1 MKKTLIGTGIALMAV
16 ISLSSCK
23 KDYSCS
29 CTVTT
34 AQEAFVFG
42 GVTISEASTTT
53 ATGITIING
62 KKKDVE
68 ASCTAGSSTV
78 TNPGGQTSGSTTITT
93 VCTILD

>member
-1 MKKTLIGTGIALMAV
+1 MAV

-23 KDYSCS
+23 KDYTCS

-42 GVTISEASTTT
+42 GVTISEASTTSAT
-53 ATGITIING
+53 AITVING

-68 ASCTAGSSTV
+68 TSCTAGSSTV
-78 TNPGGQTSGSTTITT
+78 TNPGGQTSGATTITS
-93 VCTILD
+93 VCIIVE